1 MTWRC
6 LSVVV
11 DRGAIEQVSSA
22 LFELG
27 AQGVQEDYLP
37 GQTPAPKQPWEA
49 DSAQP
54 APQQQVLKAWFEDP
68 NEPLISAAF
77 STHSATWADVEDT
90 NWETSWQEGFDPIII
105 SPTLTIAAPWNA
117 PDGALIIEPGQGFG
131 TGQHPSTHGAL
142 ALMEPVL
149 HDLRTCLDVGSG
161 SGVLALL
168 AARQG
173 LSCLGI
179 DVEEAAVR
187 DAQENALRNNLTAEF
202 STRPIHQVEGTYDL
216 VLANLHAELIVRLA
230 PHIVRLTGRVLIC
243 AGILADRESIVR
255 EQLDADL
262 HLEERVLDGEWVA
275 LRYRTRS

>member
-6 LSVVV
+6 VSVVV
-11 DRGAIEQVSSA
+11 DRSAIGTLSSA
-22 LFELG
+22 LFDLG

-37 GQTPAPKQPWEA
+37 GQTPEPRQPWDTA
-49 DSAQP
+49 P
-54 APQQQVLKAWFEDP
+54 ATPPPQQQVLKAWFEDP
-68 NEPLISAAF
+68 NERSIAAALPM
-77 STHSATWADVEDT
+77 HSLTWDDVEETD
-90 NWETSWQEGFDPIII
+90 WETSWQQGFDPIVI
-105 SPTLTIAAPWNA
+105 SPTLTIAPPWNA

-131 TGQHPSTHGAL
+131 TGHHPSTHGAL

-149 HDLRTCLDVGSG
+149 DGLHTCLDVGSG

-173 LSCLGI
+173 LRTLGI

-187 DAQENALRNNLTAEF
+187 DAQENARRNNLTAEF
-202 STRPIHQVEGTYDL
+202 STRAIHGIDGSYDL

-230 PHIVRLTGRVLIC
+230 PHIVRLTANVLIC

-255 EQLDADL
+255 EQLDPVL
-262 HLEERVLDGEWVA
+262 HLQERVLDGEWVA
-275 LRYRTRS
+275 LRYRTRT